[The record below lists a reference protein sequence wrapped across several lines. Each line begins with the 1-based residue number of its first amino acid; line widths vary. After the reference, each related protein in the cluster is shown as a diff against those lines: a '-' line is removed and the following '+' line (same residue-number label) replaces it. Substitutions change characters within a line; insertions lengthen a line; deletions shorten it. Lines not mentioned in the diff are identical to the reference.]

1 MSEILEKQILVRLEN
16 VEKKMDALFELM
28 DDRSLSDDDK
38 LAVRTAL
45 KEEKEG
51 KLLSKKL
58 VFG

>member
-1 MSEILEKQILVRLEN
+1 MGELLEKQILVRLEN
-16 VEKKMDALFELM
+16 VEKKMDALFELI

-38 LAVRTAL
+38 LAVCTAL

>member
-38 LAVRTAL
+38 LTVRTAL